1 MNEELVSWY
10 NMVAGSGL
18 EDLVCES
25 MEGAARNLSGMV
37 GRTIEIET
45 NHVELVPISRVSE
58 YAGEPET
65 ETIGVYL
72 LIGGDLRGQAI
83 LMLSM
88 STARNLVD
96 LLMGIPVGTTE
107 SLGEMETAALGEV
120 GNMMVSG
127 FLNTMAAATGG
138 ELRPSPPAVM
148 VDMLGTIL
156 TVVASTVAAVSDDL
170 LIVDT
175 VLRDEA
181 RAVEVRMWVMPDR
194 VSQRASEVPPLES
207 RSRI

>member
-194 VSQRASEVPPLES
+194 VSQRASEVPTP
-207 RSRI
+207 